1 MTQKPKFHR
10 LRDQIDN
17 SRKKYQDK
25 IIFSNF
31 YGFPSAMSHF
41 HKSTKTRFPENPSK
55 VVQLHNYIK
64 SSEMVVRGWYL
75 THFDRRDILNSKKIG
90 LGWFCD
96 FSGVTVLILRIFT
109 IFLEISS
116 WTAGEGKNIFPTFD
130 SEILFQK
137 WFSPKIL
144 ISGKTMIL

>member
-10 LRDQIDN
+10 LRDQMNN
-17 SRKKYQDK
+17 SRNKYQDK

-64 SSEMVVRGWYL
+64 SSEMVVRGWYM

-90 LGWFCD
+90 LGWYCNYSD
-96 FSGVTVLILRIFT
+96 SSVLILRNFSIFS
-109 IFLEISS
+109 EISS
-116 WTAGEGKNIFPTFD
+116 NFASRENPIFLT
-130 SEILFQK
+130 SESIK
-137 WFSPKIL
+137 MVEK
-144 ISGKTMIL
+144 